1 MIKREIRFRAWLPAI
16 EAMGMVVNLN
26 GSNRTDYDENMWSS
40 IQAECHV
47 NGVQQFYSTSEF
59 ILMQATGVKDKN
71 NAPIYEGDICRI
83 HYYHDPNEPHV
94 IGVVEWIDTGFSI
107 KGVKNLND
115 QQITSVY
122 SLRFKSGGNYG
133 DYPAVEVIGNIHQHK
148 HLLS

>member
-1 MIKREIRFRAWLPAI
+1 MLYGVPEVMECLKQQMVFDSGKRMPHKD
-16 EAMGMVVNLN
+16 MP
-26 GSNRTDYDENMWSS
+26 YDHRSDN
-40 IQAECHV
+40 
-47 NGVQQFYSTSEF
+47 SEF
-59 ILMQATGVKDKN
+59 MQFTGVKDKN

-94 IGVVEWIDTGFSI
+94 IGIVEWIDTGFSI
-107 KGVKNLND
+107 RGIKNLND